1 MLAYILALIVG
12 SGGFA
17 LYMAAFFFPEV
28 HRKNDFVWS
37 GVGLFYALVLW
48 VCAERITGGVLL
60 GQTASVALIGWL
72 GWQTFLLRR
81 QVAPL
86 DQQTPL
92 PTVDE
97 VKASLTGLTSAE
109 GRAGAAGQASRLLN
123 QVKQGVQ
130 GAVSGITSL
139 KRSPAESEIYVPP
152 SVEEFGTAGQDAIAR
167 FAKVAIPEPETVT
180 SSLSEVENAIREPLA
195 KLSTG
200 IPTAVANGAEQIT
213 VENLADATDATDA
226 ASEAAA
232 AVTASAQ
239 TMKNAIAPV
248 PKQVTEQVPK
258 QVTERVAERAV
269 EKGKGLGGL
278 FQGLNPKNQK
288 KESKPVYVRKQ
299 FREESATP
307 PAKTGKKPSPKE
319 NPRKESK
326 PASKPVY
333 VRKQFRD
340 ESAPE
345 PKEIKEAIAE
355 INDAEVKASVTSSAD
370 LPAAIAST
378 SETISEA
385 VVSELLGN
393 APVETS
399 AAEIVEDLLE
409 DISVQEGTLVIEATE
424 FIEVAIESNDGLME
438 PLTWVVELENDTATK
453 PLLPKRA
460 VDNSEHLH

>member
-213 VENLADATDATDA
+213 VENLADATAV

-248 PKQVTEQVPK
+248 PKQVPKPVTEQAVE
-258 QVTERVAERAV
+258 TAV

-355 INDAEVKASVTSSAD
+355 INDAEVKVPVTNSAD

>member
-180 SSLSEVENAIREPLA
+180 SSPSSLSEVENAIREPLA

-213 VENLADATDATDA
+213 VENLADATAV

-248 PKQVTEQVPK
+248 PKQVPKPVTEQAVE
-258 QVTERVAERAV
+258 TAV

>member
-213 VENLADATDATDA
+213 VENLADATAV

-248 PKQVTEQVPK
+248 PKQVPKPVTEQAVE
-258 QVTERVAERAV
+258 TAV